1 MSRGPGAIQAAILTR
16 VREEP
21 GIFVGRLR
29 WEVAQE
35 LGKLGSD
42 GGLTPSFYRSVQR
55 AWKELATG
63 PEASLQEEK
72 RRLNTLAEVTVHY
85 PFKTQSVEIRRVR
98 EQVLPLI
105 EEQLEKHGG
114 QYSAID
120 SEKFVLRQSREAR
133 TSEDWREARRRWRR
147 IERRRLLPLLAE
159 GDLETD
165 AKHLVLA
172 TIVKCAEYF
181 APQRGFAHRSRTLA
195 GILQDFRALASEDPR
210 FSKASADLSKLFI
223 RWLPPS
229 KRRVANLKSEL
240 RQFVGFDQRGAAHMD
255 PRWKEKL
262 FEERPEVLRAIPGNT
277 YPEPGP
283 DPPERW
289 MRRGSRAHLNQQ
301 HSPLLD
307 KAVMHDV
314 LQKFSFLSIAS

>member
-35 LGKLGSD
+35 LGKLGFD

-63 PEASLQEEK
+63 SEASLQEKK
-72 RRLNTLAEVTVHY
+72 RRLSTLSEVSVHY

-105 EEQLEKHGG
+105 EEQLEKHGAK
-114 QYSAID
+114 YSPLE
-120 SEKFVLRQSREAR
+120 SEKFVLQQSREAR
-133 TSEDWREARRRWRR
+133 TSEDWRKARGKWRR
-147 IERRRLLPLLAE
+147 IERRQLLPLLAE
-159 GDLETD
+159 EDLETD
-165 AKHLVLA
+165 AKDLVLA

-195 GILQDFRALASEDPR
+195 GILQDFRVLAAEDAR
-210 FSKASADLSKLFI
+210 FSKSSADLSKLFT

-229 KRRVANLKSEL
+229 KRRVAGLKSEL
-240 RQFVGFDQRGAAHMD
+240 RRFIDFGRGSAHMYS
-255 PRWKEKL
+255 PRKEEL
-262 FEERPEVLRAIPGNT
+262 FDAHEDVLRAIPGNT
-277 YPEPGP
+277 YPEPEP
-283 DPPERW
+283 DPSEPL
-289 MRRGSRAHLNQQ
+289 MRRGSRVHLNMQ